1 MKRHLIPPFR
11 SGPWTA
17 RTAPAQAD
25 HVDGVAVTERLA
37 TRADGQGAVVRLAN
51 GRLAVLGGN
60 TFAVGHPMLLL
71 QLHAARR
78 AGLARTEDERAW
90 WSEVRTVLQ
99 TASGTSSLLT
109 GAPRVGAAGL

>member
-17 RTAPAQAD
+17 STAPVDAQ

-51 GRLAVLGGN
+51 GRLAVLGGG

-78 AGLARTEDERAW
+78 AGQARTEDDRVW
-90 WSEVRTVLQ
+90 WSEVRRVLQ
-99 TASGTSSLLT
+99 TATGGSSLLT
-109 GAPRVGAAGL
+109 GAPRVGTAGL